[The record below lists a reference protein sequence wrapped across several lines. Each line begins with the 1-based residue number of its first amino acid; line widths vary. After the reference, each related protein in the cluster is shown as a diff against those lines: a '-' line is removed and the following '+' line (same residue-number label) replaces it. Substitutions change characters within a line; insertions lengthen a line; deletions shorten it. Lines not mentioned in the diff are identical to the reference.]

1 MVPVQF
7 SPLIQVLRSH
17 LWLIIAPLIVYVFSD
32 QLGGTIV
39 AHLAKDSTAQ
49 VATLTAVLLILGS
62 VSYGATSLNKIP
74 SFVVAIVLGFAAKPI
89 LAPLVIDG
97 PTMSTVVNLAAAGI
111 LFAGGLEIT
120 RETLK
125 RVIVRVVI
133 LSFWGLFLT
142 ALLFSLSA
150 YAGAAVF
157 GIALAVRQAVLIGA
171 VVASTD
177 PASAL
182 PVLDSLRFKRPEDK
196 AIGVMESALTDVVG
210 AILTFKFA
218 GMVAY
223 GEGFDG
229 VLQAYRSVLSMES
242 LEQLGVEMGIGIV
255 IGLVGF
261 ALITLC
267 HTWCKRNGQT
277 ASKETECIEDEREH
291 VAISAVLLACV
302 LLVFGVAL
310 AWHGNPY
317 LAAFVAG
324 LLLEELTHLKRSQ
337 HFLDEIVLVA
347 AKPAIFV
354 SLGAMVDLQSLIE
367 YWYIG
372 LPLAL
377 VFMFVIRPIA
387 VVASLLPWVMF
398 RKMEWGQLRFLF
410 VIRETGA
417 IPAALL
423 VMLAAK
429 GDVAPLTFV
438 LLMWSI
444 LMSLIVLPLATPW
457 WARRCGVLEK

>member
-1 MVPVQF
+1 MVREQAPALVR
-7 SPLIQVLRSH
+7 VVMSH
-17 LWLIIAPLIVYVFSD
+17 AWLIIAPIFVYVLADKTS
-32 QLGGTIV
+32 GTIL
-39 AHLAKDSTAQ
+39 AHLATDSTAQ
-49 VATLTAVLLILGS
+49 VSCLTAVLFLMGW
-62 VSYGATSLNKIP
+62 VSFAATLPNKIP
-74 SFVVAIVLGFAAKPI
+74 SFVIAIVLGFAVKPI
-89 LAPLVIDG
+89 LAPLVTNG

-125 RVIVRVVI
+125 RVIVRVII

-196 AIGVMESALTDVVG
+196 AIGVTESALTDVVG

-218 GMVAY
+218 DMVAY

-229 VLQAYRSVLSMES
+229 IVQAYRSVLSIES
-242 LEQLGVEMGIGIV
+242 LFQLGEEMIIGVV
-255 IGLVGF
+255 IGLIGF
-261 ALITLC
+261 ALIALC
-267 HTWCKRNGQT
+267 HAWCKRNGEV
-277 ASKETECIEDEREH
+277 ASKETECAEEEREH
-291 VAISAVLLACV
+291 AANSGVLLICV

-310 AWHGNPY
+310 ATHGNPY

-337 HFLDEIVLVA
+337 HFLDDIMESI

-372 LPLAL
+372 LPLAII
-377 VFMFVIRPIA
+377 FMFIIRPIA
-387 VVASLLPWVMF
+387 VVASLLPWVIL

-429 GDVAPLTFV
+429 GGVAPLTFT
-438 LLMWSI
+438 LLMWII
-444 LMSLIVLPLATPW
+444 LPSLIVLPLATPW
-457 WARRCGVLEK
+457 WARRCGVLEQ